1 MHAASRAFVVH
12 RTATRIRIKIPER
25 QRQEAYFAALR
36 RALLQHPD
44 VLGVHVNPLAAS
56 VVIECRDG
64 FGFLTRNHRF
74 AGLEL
79 LPVQAHVPSDNPPPD
94 FVDGSQREHLSPVSP
109 AGSIGLVALLIK
121 LLVALATKQLGAQ
134 LIEWAAAAVVVA
146 ARGEGRRIAAP
157 QRLAPP
163 RALLVALAE

>member
-12 RTATRIRIKIPER
+12 CTPTRIRIKIPER

-44 VLGVHVNPLAAS
+44 VLGVHANPLAAS

-64 FGFLTRNHRF
+64 FAFLTQNARNQ
-74 AGLEL
+74 
-79 LPVQAHVPSDNPPPD
+79 LPTLTRGPD
-94 FVDGSQREHLSPVSP
+94 SGHSAPT
-109 AGSIGLVALLIK
+109 GTIGLAAVLIK

-134 LIEWAAAAVVVA
+134 VIDWVVAAVVRA
-146 ARGEGRRIAAP
+146 ASAERHRRA
-157 QRLAPP
+157 RLPM
-163 RALLVALAE
+163 LLVAFAE